1 MNKENNLRNY
11 SLAQQEY
18 QTKSEEELQAQE
30 VDRKARKDIYTNLFR
45 LADRGKSGSN
55 EMLFW
60 QFILQ
65 FYAYCLEKKGDN
77 SFIDASDSET
87 LDLVEE
93 FAHAAG
99 CDDFKLKFNET
110 IVEYDDF
117 VPAEKVGSP
126 QKLKVTPEDVKSVL
140 EDAIRSKKKHRR

>member
-1 MNKENNLRNY
+1 MFIRCKAKAGREYQKMNKENNLRNY

-65 FYAYCLEKKGDN
+65 FYAYCLEKKEITP
-77 SFIDASDSET
+77 SLMPRIP
-87 LDLVEE
+87 
-93 FAHAAG
+93 
-99 CDDFKLKFNET
+99 KL
-110 IVEYDDF
+110 
-117 VPAEKVGSP
+117 
-126 QKLKVTPEDVKSVL
+126 
-140 EDAIRSKKKHRR
+140 